1 MAPNSSEADV
11 AQITELRD
19 AYVEAENAG
28 DVDGILSTCGHDIV
42 FMPPEGPPVRG
53 IEASRE
59 FLTEFLDA
67 FDITIELSRDEIA
80 VEGDLAYEWG
90 TVSGTLTT
98 PDADSQPVN
107 NTYLI
112 VYQRASDGSW
122 LQSKHVWNGND

>member
-1 MAPNSSEADV
+1 MAPNASKDDLAE
-11 AQITELRD
+11 ITELRD
-19 AYVEAENAG
+19 AYVEAENTG
-28 DVDGILSTCGHDIV
+28 DVDGILGTCEDDIV
-42 FMPPEGPPVRG
+42 FMTPEAPPVRG

-67 FDITIELSRDEIA
+67 FDITIELSRDDIA

-90 TVSGTLTT
+90 TVSGTLTP

-122 LQSKHVWNGND
+122 VQSKHIWNGND